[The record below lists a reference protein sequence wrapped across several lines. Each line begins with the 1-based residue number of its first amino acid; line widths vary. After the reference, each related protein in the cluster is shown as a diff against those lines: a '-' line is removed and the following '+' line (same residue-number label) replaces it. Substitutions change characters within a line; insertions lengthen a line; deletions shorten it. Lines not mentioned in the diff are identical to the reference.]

1 MLLPLL
7 RDLALAQS
15 TASPS
20 TCEEAAK
27 TYAAIINKQP
37 DSETLLSTVTSD
49 LEHVWARIKSGIPE
63 EKQRAV
69 TALIWVRRRF
79 CKLYL
84 ELNVCP
90 LSLFRFARG

>member
-15 TASPS
+15 TVSPS

-27 TYAAIINKQP
+27 TYAAIVNKQP

-49 LEHVWARIKSGIPE
+49 LEHVWARIRGGSLE

-69 TALIWVRRRF
+69 TTLIWVRRRF
-79 CKLYL
+79 CKALL
-84 ELNVCP
+84 GTERTTFV
-90 LSLFRFARG
+90 SL